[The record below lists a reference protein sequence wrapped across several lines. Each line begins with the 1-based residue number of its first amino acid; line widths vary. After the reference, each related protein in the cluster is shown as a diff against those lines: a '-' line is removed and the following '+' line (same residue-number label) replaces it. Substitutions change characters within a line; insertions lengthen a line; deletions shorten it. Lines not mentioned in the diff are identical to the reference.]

1 MTTKIEELKIK
12 RDQLNARIQ
21 KAETKAKQTE
31 KKQADRIKVLVG
43 AAIVDSIKNGQII
56 TIQGPDD
63 LLKMMSSFLS
73 RQTERDVVM
82 GKDGSGSEMLHS
94 LTKG

>member
-21 KAETKAKQTE
+21 KAEARAKQAE

-43 AAIVDSIKNGQII
+43 AAVLDSIKNGQII
-56 TIQGPDD
+56 TLQGPDD
-63 LLKMMSSFLS
+63 LLKMMDSFLS
-73 RQTERDVVM
+73 RQTEREVVM
-82 GKDGSGSEMLHS
+82 GDGGSGSEMLHS